1 MSKVSFLQT
10 NFTAGEVSPRL
21 AARVDVSKYNNGCKV
36 LENMVVFTH
45 GGAARRMG
53 TRFVYE
59 IKDSSKKG
67 RLLPFKYST
76 TQAYIIEAGNLF
88 FRFYKDEGVIISG
101 TPVEV
106 VTPYLEADLPGLSI
120 AQAADVVYFFHRS
133 YPVYKLSRT
142 SHTSWTFAAV
152 DFKDGPYLDTNATAI
167 TITPSVTTGNGTL
180 LASAPLF
187 AATDVGRLVR
197 IKHAGN
203 WGYVKITFF
212 TSNVS
217 VNMTVVNVLTA
228 TTATT
233 TWALGAWSGT
243 TGYPSCGTFYEDRLW
258 GAGTTLQPQTIF
270 ASKSG
275 DYENMAP
282 TELSGSVIDDSG
294 LVYTISTDDVNV
306 ARWFNPNRVLS
317 LFTSGGEFSISAASA
332 TAAITPTNIRVS
344 RETNRGCAEGIT
356 PVRVDG
362 AILYWSRSKRKLFEY
377 IYSFSEDAFKSGEA
391 SIFSEHISRTGAVAM
406 AIAPE
411 PDQILWTARADGQL
425 IGFTYDRSQEVSGWH
440 RHILGG
446 TDAVVESVAVIP
458 STDGTF
464 DQLWMIVKRTIN
476 GAIKRYVE
484 TLQPDPD
491 KDLVYDKSKMWYLDS
506 ALNYS
511 GAPITTV
518 SGLNHLIGET
528 VDILADG
535 AVVAPK
541 TVNGSGQITLDTA
554 ASSLIIGLPYTS
566 KMSPVNI
573 EQGGDF
579 GTAQT
584 KRGRL
589 LKLGLRF
596 YKTIGAKFGRDED
609 HLEVIPFR
617 TASTPMGSSPD
628 LFTGD
633 KVVVFEGTWDRER
646 NVTVVQD
653 QPYPMTI
660 LGLVHEF
667 LINE

>member
-21 AARVDVSKYNNGCKV
+21 AARVDVSKFNNGCV
-36 LENMVVFTH
+36 TLENMVVFAH

-53 TRFVYE
+53 TKFIYE

-76 TQAYIIEAGNLF
+76 TQAYVIEAGNLF
-88 FRFYKDEGVIISG
+88 FRFYKDEGIIVSG

-106 VTPYLEADLPGLSI
+106 VTPYLEADLPGLSF
-120 AQAADVVYFFHRS
+120 AQAADVVYFFHKS
-133 YPVYKLSRT
+133 YPVYKLSRL
-142 SHTSWTFAAV
+142 SHTSWTFAVVA
-152 DFKDGPYLDTNATAI
+152 FKDGPYLDTNATAT

-180 LASAPLF
+180 TASVATF
-187 AATDVGRLVR
+187 VATDVGRLVR

-203 WGYVKITFF
+203 WGYVTITAF
-212 TSNVS
+212 TSATV

-228 TTATT
+228 TTATA
-233 TWALGAWSGT
+233 TWALGAWSAT
-243 TGYPSCGTFYEDRLW
+243 TGYPRCGTFYEDRLW
-258 GAGTTLQPQTIF
+258 AAGTTLQPQTVF

-275 DYENMAP
+275 DYENLAP
-282 TELSGSVIDDSG
+282 TELSGTVIDDNG

-344 RETNRGCAEGIT
+344 RETNRGCAEGIA

-362 AILYWSRSKRKLFEY
+362 TILYWSRSKRKLFEY
-377 IYSFSEDAFKSGEA
+377 VYSFSEDAFKSGEA
-391 SIFSEHISRTGAVAM
+391 SIFSEHISRTGATDM

-411 PDQILWTARADGQL
+411 PDQILWSSRTDGQL

-440 RHILGG
+440 RHIIG
-446 TDAVVESVAVIP
+446 
-458 STDGTF
+458 GTF

-476 GAIKRYVE
+476 GATKRYVE

-491 KDLVYDKSKMWYLDS
+491 KELVYDKLLKMWYLDS
-506 ALNYS
+506 ALSYS

-528 VDILADG
+528 VNILADG

-541 TVNGSGQITLDTA
+541 IVNGSGQITLDAA

-566 KMSPVNI
+566 KIKPVNI
-573 EQGGDF
+573 EQGGDY

-589 LKLGLRF
+589 TKMGIRF
-596 YKTIGAKFGRDED
+596 YKTIGAKFGRDEN
-609 HLEVIPFR
+609 HLEIIPFR
-617 TASTPMGSSPD
+617 LPSTPMGQSPD
-628 LFTGD
+628 LFSGD
-633 KVVVFEGTWDRER
+633 KVVTFEGTWDRER
-646 NVTVVQD
+646 NVIIVQD

-660 LGLVHEF
+660 LGLVHDF
-667 LINE
+667 IINE